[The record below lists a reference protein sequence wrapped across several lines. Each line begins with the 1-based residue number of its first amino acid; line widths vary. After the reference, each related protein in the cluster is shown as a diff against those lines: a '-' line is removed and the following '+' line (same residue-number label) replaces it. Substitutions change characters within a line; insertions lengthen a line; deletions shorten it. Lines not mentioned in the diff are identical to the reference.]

1 MLDKGLEM
9 VCEGARTRA
18 TTGSLASQPK
28 VPLGN
33 NTWLLDYSFLFT
45 WLHFQ
50 NFLPAQ
56 IPHHPQG
63 REMNN
68 GKHDKPRL
76 HKSLIHSEAN
86 ICLHLTIHVLENL
99 VEQGCKQWV
108 VHNSLH
114 STKYLSAVAMGCFG
128 VCSREKKKIV
138 LATCLIGHRGLWE
151 VQASLNIIIAPGDL
165 III

>member
-1 MLDKGLEM
+1 MRDVCATTSADLAGSFSSEISVNYFLRVAPPEPYLKTPNKVIFHRHQRIKMLDKGLEM

-28 VPLGN
+28 VPSGN
-33 NTWLLDYSFLFT
+33 NTWLLDYSFLFS

-50 NFLPAQ
+50 NFLPVQ

-63 REMNN
+63 RGMNN

-86 ICLHLTIHVLENL
+86 ICLHLTIHVLEDL
-99 VEQGCKQWV
+99 VEQGCKQ
-108 VHNSLH
+108 
-114 STKYLSAVAMGCFG
+114 
-128 VCSREKKKIV
+128 
-138 LATCLIGHRGLWE
+138 
-151 VQASLNIIIAPGDL
+151 
-165 III
+165 